1 MLIAL
6 LILPFYMPVLIFGS
20 SAVQAALTGSPAAPH
35 LAVLGAMLC
44 LALALAPLAI
54 AAGLRISVD
63 T

>member
-1 MLIAL
+1 
-6 LILPFYMPVLIFGS
+6 VLIFGS
-20 SAVQAALTGSPAAPH
+20 SAVQAALTGSPAVPH